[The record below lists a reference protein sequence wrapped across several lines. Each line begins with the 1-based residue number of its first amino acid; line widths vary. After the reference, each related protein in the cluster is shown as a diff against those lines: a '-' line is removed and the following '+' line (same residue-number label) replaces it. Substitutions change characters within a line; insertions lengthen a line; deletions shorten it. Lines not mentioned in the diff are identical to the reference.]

1 MKPEVKC
8 NSCGW
13 DGLDTDLTQDWTGK
27 MQICPN
33 CNSENIMEI
42 DEPDE
47 DYKPDIWDKADEAF
61 EIARENEKPAY
72 EKPIKPPEWWC
83 DLYVDAAGNCFS
95 DADPGL

>member
-47 DYKPDIWDKADEAF
+47 DYKP
-61 EIARENEKPAY
+61 
-72 EKPIKPPEWWC
+72 EWWC